1 MTAAPTCRRIR
12 LVVTLAAVGSLAVG
26 CALGTDQ
33 AEQHARQVL
42 AGPTTTSAPAATTT
56 TVPDCDLDHVASA
69 PPPPPPDQLTTPT
82 LETIKN
88 RGSGGSL
95 RVGVDQNSLR
105 LSAFNPAS
113 GFSGLEIDLL
123 GRVAD
128 AIFGPGHRN
137 KIEYR
142 VILSSQREDA
152 IRNGTVDIVADA
164 VTKTCGRMRNF
175 AFSNTYLEAEQK
187 LLVRSDSKVTSIAD
201 LTGKKVCA
209 TTGSTSLATLV
220 RAYPDVEI
228 FPVAARTDCL
238 VALQQGL
245 VDAVTSDSTILQ
257 GLHDQDPHTKIV
269 GPSLEPERYGMLVGL
284 SNGQHQDLA
293 DLVNGVLAQL
303 DTDHTLERLTTFWLN
318 PDQTPAQLAEQDQE
332 PHVGG

>member
-1 MTAAPTCRRIR
+1 MTAAPTRRRIR
-12 LVVTLAAVGSLAVG
+12 LLATLVAVGSLAAG
-26 CALGTDQ
+26 CALGADQ

-42 AGPTTTSAPAATTT
+42 AGPTTTSAPATTT
-56 TVPDCDLDHVASA
+56 TTAPDCDLDHVAPA
-69 PPPPPPDQLTTPT
+69 PPPPPPDHLTTPT
-82 LETIKN
+82 LETIRN
-88 RGSGGSL
+88 RGSL

-137 KIEYR
+137 QIEYR

-164 VTKTCGRMRNF
+164 VTKTCGRMSSF

-209 TTGSTSLATLV
+209 TTGSTSKATLE

-228 FPVAARTDCL
+228 LPVAARTDCL

-284 SNGQHQDLA
+284 NGQHQDLA

-303 DTDHTLERLTTFWLN
+303 DTDHTLQRLTTFWLN